1 MSSARLLTQLD
12 MPSRPPSSSLAQGES
27 SPSSDDS
34 CPATPSKDKFREWTF
49 PRQPSSLGQPSAS
62 SSGSGTAGGG
72 AGASSTASGSPA
84 HAQRMHNLV
93 DGAHGRSSSVTPSKG
108 GAANKG
114 SRAAADSMDLRHR
127 SNASL
132 AQSPSSPLLPRTLL
146 SPARPKEVA
155 KLVYSNVRRKSL
167 NDLTYVVLFAACL
180 VLFARALLGVG
191 YDPRTATPRTSPAAV
206 RAASAEPLASVP
218 AAVVDVQFPE
228 GFLPRA
234 AAPPANP
241 DEYLADV
248 HQAQGDSSHDAGE
261 NHFRASPDDP
271 ALSDEHVHHAHH
283 SSEDPLWP
291 EDPTH
296 LDREAEA
303 AARPRPR
310 PARLAPQD
318 DAPVPSAA
326 PVPQDDVDAE
336 EARLVELVGAQ
347 DEAGEA
353 GEDEV
358 EGEEPD
364 VVYEGE
370 EVPGGDD
377 EQVLVVEEGE
387 SEDADDENDEVTDDE
402 AAAAAAVAP
411 GSLHVVDADD
421 DDASPGALSA
431 LEELLD
437 SAQEEEL
444 AARVKKGGDAEAAQR
459 EVLRRAQRGREA
471 LARAQAKAAPGA
483 GAGVERR
490 RMVRAK
496 KVRR

>member
-1 MSSARLLTQLD
+1 MSSSRLLTQLD
-12 MPSRPPSSSLAQGES
+12 MPSARAPSSES

-49 PRQPSSLGQPSAS
+49 PRQPSSLAQSSPPSSA
-62 SSGSGTAGGG
+62 SGTAG
-72 AGASSTASGSPA
+72 AANTASSPA
-84 HAQRMHNLV
+84 HAQQQRMHNLV

-108 GAANKG
+108 RAANKG

-132 AQSPSSPLLPRTLL
+132 AQSPSSPLLARTLL

-180 VLFARALLGVG
+180 VLFGRALLGVG
-191 YDPRTATPRTSPAAV
+191 YDPRSATPRTSPAAV
-206 RAASAEPLASVP
+206 RAASPEPASVP
-218 AAVVDVQFPE
+218 AAVVDVQLPE
-228 GFLPRA
+228 GFLPHA
-234 AAPPANP
+234 AAPAPPSNP

-248 HQAQGDSSHDAGE
+248 HQAHGDSSHDAGE
-261 NHFRASPDDP
+261 DHFRASPDDP
-271 ALSDEHVHHAHH
+271 ALSDEHVHAHH

-318 DAPVPSAA
+318 DAPAPAAA
-326 PVPQDDVDAE
+326 PAQDDIDAE
-336 EARLVELVGAQ
+336 EARLVELVGAG
-347 DEAGEA
+347 DETSEAGQ
-353 GEDEV
+353 DEV
-358 EGEEPD
+358 EGEELD
-364 VVYEGE
+364 VVYEGD
-370 EVPGGDD
+370 EVPGGED
-377 EQVLVVEEGE
+377 EQVVVVEDGE
-387 SEDADDENDEVTDDE
+387 SNDVEDDEDDEVVDDE
-402 AAAAAAVAP
+402 PAAAAAP

>member
-1 MSSARLLTQLD
+1 
-12 MPSRPPSSSLAQGES
+12 MPARPPSSSLAAGES

-49 PRQPSSLGQPSAS
+49 PRQPSSLSHGQA
-62 SSGSGTAGGG
+62 SSGSGTAGGAG
-72 AGASSTASGSPA
+72 AGSTASPAA
-84 HAQRMHNLV
+84 HAQQQRMHNLV
-93 DGAHGRSSSVTPSKG
+93 DGAHGRSSSVTPTKG
-108 GAANKG
+108 GAAGKG
-114 SRAAADSMDLRHR
+114 SRVADSMDLRHR

-167 NDLTYVVLFAACL
+167 NDLTYVVLFGACL
-180 VLFARALLGVG
+180 VLFGRALLGVG
-191 YDPRTATPRTSPAAV
+191 HDPRSATPRTSPAAV
-206 RAASAEPLASVP
+206 RAASPESASVP
-218 AAVVDVQFPE
+218 AAVVDVQLPE
-228 GFLPRA
+228 GFLPHA
-234 AAPPANP
+234 AAPAPPANP

-248 HQAQGDSSHDAGE
+248 HQVHGDSSHDAGE
-261 NHFRASPDDP
+261 DHFRASPDDP
-271 ALSDEHVHHAHH
+271 ALSDEHVHAHH

-318 DAPVPSAA
+318 DAPAPAAA
-326 PVPQDDVDAE
+326 PVQDDVDAE

-347 DEAGEA
+347 EEAD
-353 GEDEV
+353 DEV

-364 VVYEGE
+364 VVYEGD
-370 EVPGGDD
+370 EVPGDD
-377 EQVLVVEEGE
+377 EQVLVVEEGD
-387 SEDADDENDEVTDDE
+387 SEDAGDEEDDLAEDETATGAG
-402 AAAAAAVAP
+402 AAAP

>member
-1 MSSARLLTQLD
+1 
-12 MPSRPPSSSLAQGES
+12 MPL
-27 SPSSDDS
+27 SPSCS
-34 CPATPSKDKFREWTF
+34 
-49 PRQPSSLGQPSAS
+49 
-62 SSGSGTAGGG
+62 
-72 AGASSTASGSPA
+72 
-84 HAQRMHNLV
+84 
-93 DGAHGRSSSVTPSKG
+93 
-108 GAANKG
+108 
-114 SRAAADSMDLRHR
+114 
-127 SNASL
+127 
-132 AQSPSSPLLPRTLL
+132 
-146 SPARPKEVA
+146 
-155 KLVYSNVRRKSL
+155 
-167 NDLTYVVLFAACL
+167 
-180 VLFARALLGVG
+180 
-191 YDPRTATPRTSPAAV
+191 
-206 RAASAEPLASVP
+206 
-218 AAVVDVQFPE
+218 
-228 GFLPRA
+228 
-234 AAPPANP
+234 
-241 DEYLADV
+241 
-248 HQAQGDSSHDAGE
+248 
-261 NHFRASPDDP
+261 
-271 ALSDEHVHHAHH
+271 AHH

-296 LDREAEA
+296 LEREAEA

-318 DAPVPSAA
+318 DAPAPPAA
-326 PVPQDDVDAE
+326 PAPAPPPEDVDAE
-336 EARLVELVGAQ
+336 EARLVELVGAH
-347 DEAGEA
+347 DEA

-370 EVPGGDD
+370 EVPEGD

-387 SEDADDENDEVTDDE
+387 ADEDDVEADLEDDE
-402 AAAAAAVAP
+402 AAAAAAAAP

-421 DDASPGALSA
+421 YDASPGALSA

-444 AARVKKGGDAEAAQR
+444 AARVKKGGDADAAQR